1 MRLVILISCI
11 LFSSHAYAQ
20 ENIIDLERALKL
32 ALDSHPGLRA
42 AEWELEETKEV
53 LPQARAGWLPT
64 LTVVGSITAT
74 SIDSSN
80 FSNGDG
86 ATTKD
91 ITASIDQPIWRGGR
105 TFAENAR
112 AKDLIR
118 AGESVLNSAR
128 QDILA
133 RTAISYFDVL
143 RDQNILKLR
152 IQNENILKQELKAA
166 KQRKELGSGTITD
179 VYQADASLM
188 RARTRTINAERNLFQ
203 SEAGLEEMI
212 NIPGPHLLQDTM
224 ALIEFPATTQEMITI
239 AYDHNPE
246 IAFATFEQQAA
257 EHNTAAI
264 FRELFPQISGFA
276 SYNKQ
281 YDPQPGIV
289 PESQTDT
296 VGVRMSLTLFQ
307 GGATRSRIREA
318 RKAAMRQQFEIQ
330 DIKHSV
336 RRSVVRDF
344 KSYQAAEL
352 EMKAREKEIAL
363 ARNALEGVRTEVK
376 AGQRTFSDILDSD
389 EDLIDAQIAHARA
402 VHNLNVSQ
410 YNLAA
415 TLGILN
421 THADTL
427 TEIKN

>member
-1 MRLVILISCI
+1 
-11 LFSSHAYAQ
+11 
-20 ENIIDLERALKL
+20 
-32 ALDSHPGLRA
+32 
-42 AEWELEETKEV
+42 
-53 LPQARAGWLPT
+53 
-64 LTVVGSITAT
+64 
-74 SIDSSN
+74 
-80 FSNGDG
+80 
-86 ATTKD
+86 
-91 ITASIDQPIWRGGR
+91 
-105 TFAENAR
+105 
-112 AKDLIR
+112 
-118 AGESVLNSAR
+118 
-128 QDILA
+128 
-133 RTAISYFDVL
+133 
-143 RDQNILKLR
+143 
-152 IQNENILKQELKAA
+152 
-166 KQRKELGSGTITD
+166 
-179 VYQADASLM
+179 M

-212 NIPGPHLLQDTM
+212 NIPGPHLLQDTT
-224 ALIEFPATTQEMITI
+224 ALIEFPATTQAMITI
-239 AYDHNPE
+239 AYNHNPE
-246 IAFATFEQQAA
+246 IAFATFEQQAS

-307 GGATRSRIREA
+307 GCATRSRIREA